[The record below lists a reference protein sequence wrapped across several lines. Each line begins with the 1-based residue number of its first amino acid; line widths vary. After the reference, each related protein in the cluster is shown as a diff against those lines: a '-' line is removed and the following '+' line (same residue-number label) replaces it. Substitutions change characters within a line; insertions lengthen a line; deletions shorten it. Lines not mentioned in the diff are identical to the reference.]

1 MSFLIGFLALTGM
14 VFWLVVIAM
23 LIFIWME

>member
-1 MSFLIGFLALTGM
+1 MSLLIGFLALTGL